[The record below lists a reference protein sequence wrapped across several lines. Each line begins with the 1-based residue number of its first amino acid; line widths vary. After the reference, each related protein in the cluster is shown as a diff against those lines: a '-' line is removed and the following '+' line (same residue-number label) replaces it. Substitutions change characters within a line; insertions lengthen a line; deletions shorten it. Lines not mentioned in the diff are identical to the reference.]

1 MKSISRRAWILYAL
15 IFAFLAGMCILFTSF
30 YTNADRWAMRK
41 ENRHLYS
48 GNALTAAGAITD
60 ERGTVLADTVDGKR
74 IYHDDKTVRTATL
87 HVVGDPEG
95 YIATGVQ
102 TAYKDTLTGYN
113 FADGIY
119 DIKKYGKG
127 NSITLS
133 VNAELC
139 AAAYEALGKNKG
151 TVGVMN
157 YKTGQLVCVVSKP
170 AFDIQNKPTE
180 NINNDKTGAYEGVYL
195 NRFFSGLYTPGSTFK
210 TITAASAIENIPDID
225 SQTFKCKG
233 SCTID
238 GGTVIC
244 LGTHGTVDFERAL
257 NVSCNCA
264 FSQIAV
270 QLGNEKLQATA
281 DSLGFNQSYQL
292 GNIRLAKSRF
302 DLSEANNLDL
312 GWAGVGQYT
321 TLVNPC
327 HMLMITGAVAN
338 DGQSVSP
345 YLVSKIT
352 TQKGRTTFEAEPTA
366 GAQMFS
372 QGTAEKLQEMLRS
385 NVKNYYGDGK
395 FRGLQMCGKT
405 GTAEVSSEAGGA
417 KPHAWFIG
425 FSSREDLPY
434 AIVAVVENGGGGSS
448 VAIPVANK
456 TMQKVADLYGTK
468 K

>member
-1 MKSISRRAWILYAL
+1 MKTISRRAWILYAL
-15 IFAFLAGMCILFTSF
+15 ALAFLSGLCFLS
-30 YTNADRWAMRK
+30 YTFFANADNWAMK
-41 ENRHLYS
+41 KANRHLYS
-48 GNALTAAGAITD
+48 GSTLTAAGAITD
-60 ERGTVLADTVDGKR
+60 ETGAVLADTADGKR
-74 IYHDDKTVRTATL
+74 IYNDDKAVRIATL
-87 HVVGDPEG
+87 HVVGDSEG

-113 FADGIY
+113 LVDGIY

-127 NSITLS
+127 NDIQLS

-139 AAAYEALGKNKG
+139 VTAYEALGKNKG

-157 YKTGQLVCVVSKP
+157 YKTGKLVCVVSKP

-180 NINNDKTGAYEGVYL
+180 NINNDKTGAYDGVYL

-210 TITAASAIENIPDID
+210 VITAASAIDNIPDID

-233 SCTID
+233 SYPID
-238 GGTVIC
+238 GGSVKC
-244 LGTHGTVDFERAL
+244 LDTHGTVSFERAL
-257 NVSCNCA
+257 NVSCNSA
-264 FSQIAV
+264 FAQIAL
-270 QLGNEKLQATA
+270 QLGTQNLQATA
-281 DSLGFNQSYQL
+281 DSLGFNQSYSI

-302 DLSEANNLDL
+302 DLSSASQLDL

-327 HMLMITGAVAN
+327 HMLMITGAIAN
-338 DGQSVSP
+338 NGQAVNP

-352 TQKGRTTFEAEPTA
+352 TQKGKTAFEAETVA
-366 GAQMFS
+366 GQQMF
-372 QGTAEKLQEMLRS
+372 QAGTAHKLQEMLRS

-395 FRGLQMCGKT
+395 FKGLEMCGKT
-405 GTAEVSSEAGGA
+405 GTAEVSSEDGGA

-434 AIVAVVENGGGGSS
+434 AIVVVVENGGGGSS

-456 TMQKVADLYGTK
+456 TMQTVEALYGTK
-468 K
+468 